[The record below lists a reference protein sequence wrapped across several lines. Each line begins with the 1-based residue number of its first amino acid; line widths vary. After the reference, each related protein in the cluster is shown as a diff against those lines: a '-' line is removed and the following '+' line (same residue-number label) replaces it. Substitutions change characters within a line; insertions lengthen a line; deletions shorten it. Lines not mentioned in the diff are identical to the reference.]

1 MCLHYETNSNKW
13 ELFIYMSINNEVLL
27 VHIQSVLPPH
37 FPHQLIITSH
47 KLHQRLLLLPI
58 PYAPSRLLPVIFF
71 EVLLILLIYDVTLIS
86 AIQQSDSAI
95 HTHIAVLFQTL
106 FPYGLSQTS
115 EQSSL
120 YSTATR

>member
-58 PYAPSRLLPVIFF
+58 PYAPSNGGIRFSV
-71 EVLLILLIYDVTLIS
+71 
-86 AIQQSDSAI
+86 
-95 HTHIAVLFQTL
+95 HIAYFHEAD
-106 FPYGLSQTS
+106 PRPPHAK
-115 EQSSL
+115 SL
-120 YSTATR
+120 CKAEWGRG